1 MSAEP
6 IVDTP
11 SSTNERRSS
20 DDVLLKHVTL
30 LNAQTQ
36 KTLSKLTIP
45 KVLVL
50 YTGGTIGMK
59 IVRKAYEPVSNYL
72 PDALRGMNIMHNVQF
87 AETMSGIDVG
97 KSFLYLPLA
106 NEECIAYYVKEYVP
120 LLDST
125 NMTFDNYIHIALDI
139 KEVYDLFD
147 GFVILHGTDTM
158 SYTAAAL
165 SFMLENLSKPVVLT
179 GSQIPIFETRSDGRD
194 NLIGSLLLAGQY
206 RIPEVTVYFR
216 NRLYRGNRVTKSDCE
231 DLNAFESH
239 NFPTLAEFRTKV
251 QVKWDL
257 VFDRSADGP
266 FNVHTNL
273 NRNVSL
279 LRLFPGITYLT
290 MRQFLEPP
298 IQGVVLQTYGAGNI
312 PTNRADLVEELRK
325 ATERDVLIVNC
336 TQCAKGSVYYVYES
350 ATALQKV
357 GVCSGSDMT
366 VEAALMKLAY
376 VLGKYSSDMK
386 LMKEKMAQNL
396 RGEMS
401 VSSNQTDVPALSIN
415 WLLDEAIIRTDEESI
430 RFRRSLV
437 PWIVSSCAQ
446 TDDIKTLQKLQ
457 QSQNSVD
464 FNIFF
469 PSGSMP
475 LHVCAKHNAIQCA
488 ELFLHVAATS
498 DHPIVNEVDHVG
510 ITPLF
515 YAILRENETMI
526 ELLVSHGAKL
536 SATLKPSEIGMYLC
550 NCVKNNQLNRL
561 KAWHKAGAD
570 LDQADYDGRTPLLI
584 AVNHNAIDCLRY
596 LLENGKVDVSWA
608 DNRGLTPIQIA
619 KHRGFDSI
627 IQLLSSYTSEQS
639 K

>member
-1 MSAEP
+1 MSTDA
-6 IVDTP
+6 IVDT
-11 SSTNERRSS
+11 SSSANERRSS
-20 DDVLLKHVTL
+20 DDILLKHVTL
-30 LNAQTQ
+30 LNLQAQ
-36 KTLSKLTIP
+36 KALSKLRIP

-59 IVRKAYEPVSNYL
+59 VVRNAYEPVSNYL
-72 PDALRGMNIMHNVQF
+72 PAALREMNIMHNKEF
-87 AETMSGIDVG
+87 SETMNVIDPE

-106 NEECIAYYVKEYVP
+106 NEECIAYYIKEYVP

-165 SFMLENLSKPVVLT
+165 SFMFENLSKPVVLT

-206 RIPEVTVYFR
+206 RIPEVTIYFR
-216 NRLYRGNRVTKSDCE
+216 NRLYRGNRVTKTDCE
-231 DLNAFESH
+231 DLNAFESY
-239 NFPTLAEFRTKV
+239 NCPTLAEFRTKV

-257 VFDRSADGP
+257 VFDRSVDGP

-312 PTNRADLVEELRK
+312 PSNRADLIEELRK
-325 ATERDVLIVNC
+325 AAGRDVLIVNC
-336 TQCAKGSVYYVYES
+336 SQCAKGSVYYAYES
-350 ATALQKV
+350 ATALQNV
-357 GVCSGSDMT
+357 GVCSGADMT

-376 VLGKYSSDMK
+376 ILGKYPSDMK
-386 LMKEKMAQNL
+386 LMKKKMAENL

-401 VSSNQTDVPALSIN
+401 VHSNKVTVSTLSLN
-415 WLLDEAIIRTDEESI
+415 WLLNETTDKTDEESM
-430 RFRRSLV
+430 RFRQSLL
-437 PWIVSSCAQ
+437 PWIIYSCVQ
-446 TDDIKTLQKLQ
+446 KDDIATLQKIQ
-457 QSQNSVD
+457 QAHTGVH
-464 FNIFF
+464 FNVSF

-488 ELFLHVAATS
+488 KLLLEVAVRS
-498 DHPIVNEVDHVG
+498 DHSIVNEVDHVG
-510 ITPLF
+510 FTSLF
-515 YAILRENETMI
+515 YAILREHEDMI
-526 ELLVSHGAKL
+526 DLLVSHGGNL
-536 SATLKPSEIGMYLC
+536 TATLKPSEIGMYLC
-550 NCVKNNQLNRL
+550 NCVKNNQINRL
-561 KAWHKAGAD
+561 KAWHRARVD
-570 LDQADYDGRTPLLI
+570 LDQADYDGRTPLAL
-584 AVNHNAIDCLRY
+584 AVNYNSIDCVHY
-596 LLENGKVDVSWA
+596 LLENGKVDLSWV

-619 KHRGFDSI
+619 KQRGFDSI
-627 IQLLSSYTSEQS
+627 IQLLSSYANRQ
-639 K
+639 